1 MKENLK
7 KNWVAVMDFGSQYA
21 HLIVRRIRELG
32 VYSEIVP
39 YDSDYNKLEGAK
51 AIILSGGPASVY
63 LPESPKPKINIMS
76 LKIPV
81 LGICYGHQLISFTF
95 GAEVGKAKSAE
106 FGKTVLKNIGNG
118 KLLKDLPSSFVVWMS
133 HSDEVKTL
141 PHGFKVVAS
150 TENCKFAALEH
161 EELPIFT
168 VQFHPEVFH
177 TQYGKEI
184 FSKFLFEV
192 CRCEKNWSIKDYAKE
207 MINLIKKEVNGSKA
221 ICAVSGGI
229 DSTTAAF
236 LTQKAIGDNL
246 VVLFIDTGLL
256 RENEVEST
264 LLILKKI
271 FGSKVYF
278 VDAKKRFLEKLRTI
292 EDPEQKRKIIGEEF
306 IRVFEEEAKKLGDFE
321 YLVQGTLYP
330 DVIESAAVSGPAS
343 KIKSHHNV
351 GGLPERMRFKL
362 IEPLKFLYKDE
373 VRELAKSLGL
383 PEELIKK
390 HPFPGPGLAV
400 RIIGEITE
408 EKLEI
413 CRKANKIVEEELI
426 KADLYDKVWQ
436 AFAIVGDDKATGIK
450 GDERSYG
457 YIVTV
462 RIVDST
468 DAMTASWSRVP
479 YDLLDSISKRITS
492 EIQNVTWV
500 TYAIVDKP
508 PATIEPQ

>member
-1 MKENLK
+1 MKENQTK
-7 KNWVAVMDFGSQYA
+7 SWVAVMDFGSQYA

-39 YDSDYNKLEGAK
+39 YDADYDKLEGAK
-51 AIILSGGPASVY
+51 AIVLSGGPASVY
-63 LPESPKPKINIMS
+63 LPSSPKPKINIVNIN
-76 LKIPV
+76 IPV
-81 LGICYGHQLISFTF
+81 LGICYGHQLISFIF

-106 FGKTVLKNIGNG
+106 FGKTVLINTNNG
-118 KLLKDLPSSFVVWMS
+118 KLLKDLPNNFIVWMS

-150 TENCKFAALEH
+150 TKNCKFAALEH

-177 TQYGKEI
+177 TQYGREI

-192 CRCEKNWSIKDYAKE
+192 CKCEKSWSVKDYAKE
-207 MINLIKKEVNGSKA
+207 MISSIKKEVKDSKA
-221 ICAVSGGI
+221 ICAVSGGV

-236 LTQKAIGDNL
+236 LVQEAIGDNL

-264 LLILKKI
+264 LLMLKKI
-271 FGSKVYF
+271 FGSKVHF
-278 VDAKKRFLEKLRTI
+278 VNASRRFLEKLRTI
-292 EDPEQKRKIIGEEF
+292 KDPEQKRKIIGEEF

-351 GGLPERMRFKL
+351 GGLPEKMKFKL

-373 VRELAKSLGL
+373 VRRLAESLGL
-383 PEELIKK
+383 PDELIKK

-400 RIIGEITE
+400 RIIGEVTE

-413 CRKANKIVEEELI
+413 CRKANKIVEEELV
-426 KADLYDKVWQ
+426 KAKLYDKVWQ
-436 AFAIVGDDKATGIK
+436 AFAIVGDDRATGIK

-462 RIVDST
+462 RIVDSI

-479 YDLLDSISKRITS
+479 YELLDSISKRITN
-492 EIQNVTWV
+492 EIPNVTWV

-508 PATIEPQ
+508 PSTIEPQ

>member
-1 MKENLK
+1 MKENSK
-7 KNWVAVMDFGSQYA
+7 RNWVAVMDFGSQYA

-39 YDSDYNKLEGAK
+39 YDASYDKLEGAK

-63 LPESPKPKINIMS
+63 LPNSPKPKINLVD
-76 LKIPV
+76 LKIPI
-81 LGICYGHQLISFTF
+81 LGICYGHQLISFIF

-106 FGKTVLKNIGNG
+106 FGKTILTHNGNG
-118 KLLKDLPSSFVVWMS
+118 KILKGLPSNFIVWMS

-141 PHGFKVVAS
+141 PSLFKVVAS
-150 TENCKFAALEH
+150 TESCKFAALEH
-161 EELPIFT
+161 EKLPIFT

-177 TQYGKEI
+177 TQYGNEI

-192 CRCEKNWSIKDYAKE
+192 CKCEKSWSIKDYAEE
-207 MINLIKKEVNGSKA
+207 MINFIKKEVNASKA
-221 ICAVSGGI
+221 ICAVSGGV

-236 LTQKAIGDNL
+236 LTQEAIGDNL
-246 VVLFIDTGLL
+246 AVLFIDTGLL
-256 RENEVEST
+256 RENEAKNT
-264 LLILKKI
+264 LLMLKKI
-271 FGSKVYF
+271 FGSKVHF
-278 VDAKKRFLEKLRTI
+278 VDASKQFLEKLRTI
-292 EDPEQKRKIIGEEF
+292 KDPEQKRKIIGEEF
-306 IRVFEEEAKKLGDFE
+306 IRIFEEEAKKLGNFE

-330 DVIESAAVSGPAS
+330 DIIESAAVSGPAS

-351 GGLPERMRFKL
+351 GGLPEKMKFKL
-362 IEPLKFLYKDE
+362 IEPLKYLYKDE
-373 VRELAKSLGL
+373 VRKLAESLGL
-383 PEELIKK
+383 PAELIKK

-400 RIIGEITE
+400 RIIGEVTE

-426 KADLYDKVWQ
+426 KANLYDKVWQ
-436 AFAIVGDDKATGIK
+436 AFAIVGDDKATGVK

-462 RIVDST
+462 RIVESV

-479 YDLLDSISKRITS
+479 YDLLDSISKRITN
-492 EIQNVTWV
+492 EISNVTWI

-508 PATIEPQ
+508 PSTIEPQ